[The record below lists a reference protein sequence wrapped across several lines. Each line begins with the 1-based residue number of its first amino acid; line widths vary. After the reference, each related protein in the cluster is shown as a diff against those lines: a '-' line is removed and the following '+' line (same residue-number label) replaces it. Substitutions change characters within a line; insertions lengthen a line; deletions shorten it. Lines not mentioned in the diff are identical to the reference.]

1 MFLPKFRGAIIFT
14 CRTEKELLYDLL
26 QWREPLVFLIRMR
39 RALVFLLR
47 IKSKATLIIFF

>member
-26 QWREPLVFLIRMR
+26 QSLVFLIRMR
-39 RALVFLLR
+39 RVLVFLLR